1 MQGGYEKYPVRP
13 SPAPAEVG
21 ASLMQDDEDDLAN
34 PMGAESEMLAPVE
47 TAPVPSITN
56 QLNSGYLSQSGP
68 SSGLLAAI
76 GGALERVES
85 GIAQP
90 TDPGRAATAEVR
102 YVQLLRTGMSD
113 EEARLM
119 MQTGGA

>member
-21 ASLMQDDEDDLAN
+21 AQLMQDEDEPLAN
-34 PMGAESEMLAPVE
+34 PMGAQSEMLAPVE
-47 TAPVPSITN
+47 TAPVPSVTN
-56 QLNSGYLSQSGP
+56 QLNSGYLSQSGA

-76 GGALERVES
+76 GGALERIEGGVD
-85 GIAQP
+85 QP
-90 TDPGRAATAEVR
+90 TGEGRVFTAPDR
-102 YVQLLRTGMSD
+102 YVQLTRMGLSD